1 MVTRLQ
7 KSRLALW
14 SGGKGRRELP
24 RRGFTLVELLVVIG
38 IIALLI
44 SILLPSLN
52 AARRQATRIA
62 CAANLRS
69 IGQAYQMYANE
80 YKGAYPPVQM
90 WHWPNG
96 NFGNPWY
103 KTWGPYPDGNPD
115 GPSLVW
121 ALKQAPDYRIFYCPA
136 QEDISWFEL
145 NERAPQW

>member
-1 MVTRLQ
+1 M
-7 KSRLALW
+7 KSRRHCRARAGRIIHA
-14 SGGKGRRELP
+14 GGPSMRHFAHGFLKGKRSRRVEHRLP

-62 CAANLRS
+62 CSANLRS

-96 NFGNPWY
+96 NWGNPWY
-103 KTWGPYPDGNPD
+103 GPT
-115 GPSLVW
+115 
-121 ALKQAPDYRIFYCPA
+121 
-136 QEDISWFEL
+136 
-145 NERAPQW
+145 